1 MTVDVVCSGCI
12 IIINQTF
19 TVDLEVYKTHYAQHS
34 MLRWMVLWVLSYG
47 ITCARAY
54 MRVDAN
60 DDDVCLRMR
69 VCVCLR
75 ACVCARACVS
85 AIV

>member
-1 MTVDVVCSGCI
+1 MTVAVVSSDCI
-12 IIINQTF
+12 DIISQTYN
-19 TVDLEVYKTHYAQHS
+19 VDKTLCTALDAA
-34 MLRWMVLWVLSYG
+34 MDGIMMVWSYG

-75 ACVCARACVS
+75 PCVCARV
-85 AIV
+85 